1 MKIGVMF
8 GNPETTTGGNA
19 LKFYA
24 SIRIEVRKIEAIS
37 RSADD
42 IIGNRVRIKIV
53 KNKVAPPF
61 KKVELDMFFGEGLSY
76 HGSILDA
83 ALKFELLEKSGS
95 WYAYN
100 GEKIGQVRE
109 NAITFLKTNTDI
121 TIELDKKLRALIFPA
136 IPAAAGKVVE
146 IPAE

>member
-1 MKIGVMF
+1 MKIGIMF

-19 LKFYA
+19 LKFYS
-24 SIRIEVRKIEAIS
+24 SIRVEVRRIEAIS

-61 KKVELDMFFGEGLSY
+61 RKVELDMFFGEGLSY

-83 ALKFELLEKSGS
+83 ALKYNLLDKSGS
-95 WYAYN
+95 WYSYN
-100 GEKIGQVRE
+100 GEKIGQGRE
-109 NAITFLKTNTDI
+109 NAINFLKSNSDI
-121 TIELDKKLRALIFPA
+121 IQDLDAKLRTIIFPTIA
-136 IPAAAGKVVE
+136 PGQTIAQTTE
-146 IPAE
+146 